1 MSRAKNVAGSG
12 LESRAAEDMDRCKF
26 DGDVEEDGDDDEE
39 EDDDDLTPVL
49 PEMAKTRIM
58 PPRSPS

>member
-12 LESRAAEDMDRCKF
+12 LESRAAEDMDLCMF
-26 DGDVEEDGDDDEE
+26 DEDDDDDCDDDDD

-49 PEMAKTRIM
+49 PEMANTRIM

>member
-12 LESRAAEDMDRCKF
+12 LESRAAEDMDICMF
-26 DGDVEEDGDDDEE
+26 DEDDDDDGDDDDD
-39 EDDDDLTPVL
+39 EDDDDLTPL